1 MPPENNN
8 VPVEETV
15 IPDTP
20 PEMSEYEHLCSLL
33 ADMYERMER
42 IESHL
47 DTASRDDPPA
57 AAKTAI
63 EEAKEEVAQE
73 KTTIEQA
80 EQDIPKSA
88 KRVTFLW

>member
-1 MPPENNN
+1 MPPENDN

-33 ADMYERMER
+33 ADIYERMER

-47 DTASRDDPPA
+47 DTASHDNPPPVA
-57 AAKTAI
+57 ETQI
-63 EEAKEEVAQE
+63 EEAKQEVSEE
-73 KTTIEQA
+73 KTMIEGTSS
-80 EQDIPKSA
+80 DYTRTP